1 VSAQLPI
8 QFTPPPADVR
18 AGTHPAWQQHQPTS
32 REGAESV
39 RPTLADRQA
48 AVLAT
53 IRARGGCTIHEI
65 ATRLRVPDG
74 TASARVR
81 ELTLQGRIRDG
92 GTRRKNP
99 HSGVRAIVWVAA

>member
-1 VSAQLPI
+1 MSGPARTRHGSSTNLP
-8 QFTPPPADVR
+8 
-18 AGTHPAWQQHQPTS
+18 
-32 REGAESV
+32 
-39 RPTLADRQA
+39 A
-48 AVLAT
+48 AKVLAT

-81 ELTLQGRIRDG
+81 ELTLQGRIRDS

>member
-1 VSAQLPI
+1 
-8 QFTPPPADVR
+8 
-18 AGTHPAWQQHQPTS
+18 
-32 REGAESV
+32 V

-99 HSGVRAIVWVAA
+99 HSGVRAIVWVLA